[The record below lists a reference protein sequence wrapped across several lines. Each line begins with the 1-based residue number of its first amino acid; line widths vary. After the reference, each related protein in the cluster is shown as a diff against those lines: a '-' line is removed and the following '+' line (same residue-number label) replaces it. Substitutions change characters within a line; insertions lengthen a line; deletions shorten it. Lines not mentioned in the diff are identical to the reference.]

1 MQILLRLFLGGMYMI
16 KEISKIIVNYTPE
29 IPEETITSLLET
41 PPNNNMGDYALPCF
55 PLAKIYHKNPTSIAE
70 DIKRHIDSA
79 NIPFIEKTEVVNGY
93 LNLFIPRNYFIKEVL
108 EQIINETYFSRS
120 IGNNQTICI
129 DYSSPNIAK
138 NFHVG
143 HLRTTI
149 IGNSLYKIY
158 SKLGFKVVR
167 INHLGDW
174 GTQFGKLILAYK
186 KWSSKEK
193 VEEDGIKELL
203 RIYVLFHK
211 EANDNPVLHEEARS
225 WFLKME
231 QGDTE
236 ALDIWEWF
244 KNISM
249 VEFNRI
255 YELLGV
261 EFDYFT
267 GESFYMDKVSE
278 VVKELTHMN
287 LLEESQGAKIV
298 NLDKYN
304 MAPCLITKSDGSS
317 IYPSRDLAAILYR
330 KNTFHF
336 TKCLYVTGLEQKLHF
351 AQVFKV
357 TELMGY
363 NWCNGLV
370 HVPYGL
376 VSMSGE
382 KLSTRSGNIVYA
394 EELLK
399 EAVTR
404 AEKAIET
411 KNPNLQN
418 KDKTAQ
424 MVGIGA
430 IIFHDL
436 FHQRMKNID
445 FSWDDV
451 LNFEGST
458 GPYVQYTYARA
469 KSILRKNPDYV
480 VSLDIDF
487 SPLKDEYSYPLVKKL
502 SNYTKTILEAAELY
516 EPSVI
521 TRYVIGLA
529 QEFNKF
535 YHKCSI
541 NNSENEVKEA
551 RLLLVFVTQK
561 IMKESMELLGI
572 QCPEEM

>member
-1 MQILLRLFLGGMYMI
+1 
-16 KEISKIIVNYTPE
+16 
-29 IPEETITSLLET
+29 
-41 PPNNNMGDYALPCF
+41 
-55 PLAKIYHKNPTSIAE
+55 
-70 DIKRHIDSA
+70 
-79 NIPFIEKTEVVNGY
+79 
-93 LNLFIPRNYFIKEVL
+93 
-108 EQIINETYFSRS
+108 
-120 IGNNQTICI
+120 
-129 DYSSPNIAK
+129 
-138 NFHVG
+138 
-143 HLRTTI
+143 
-149 IGNSLYKIY
+149 
-158 SKLGFKVVR
+158 
-167 INHLGDW
+167 
-174 GTQFGKLILAYK
+174 
-186 KWSSKEK
+186 
-193 VEEDGIKELL
+193 
-203 RIYVLFHK
+203 
-211 EANDNPVLHEEARS
+211 
-225 WFLKME
+225 ME

-236 ALDIWEWF
+236 ALAIWEWF
-244 KNISM
+244 KSISM
-249 VEFNRI
+249 AHFNRI
-255 YELLGV
+255 YKLLGV

-278 VVKELTHMN
+278 IVNELTYKN
-287 LLEESQGAKIV
+287 ILAESQGAKIV
-298 NLDKYN
+298 NLDNYN

-317 IYPSRDLAAILYR
+317 IYSSRDLAAILYR

-336 TKCLYVTGLEQKLHF
+336 SKCLYVTGLEQKLHF

-357 TELMGY
+357 IELMGY
-363 NWCNGLV
+363 EWSDGLV
-370 HVPYGL
+370 HIPYGL

-394 EELLK
+394 EDLLN
-399 EAVTR
+399 EAISM
-404 AEKAIET
+404 AEKAINT

-418 KDKTAQ
+418 KKETAK

-480 VSLDIDF
+480 ISNDIDF
-487 SPLKDEYSYPLVKKL
+487 SLLKEENSYHLVKKL
-502 SNYTKTILEAAELY
+502 GDYFKAILEAAELY

-521 TRYVIGLA
+521 ARYVIELA

-535 YHKCSI
+535 YHKCSV
-541 NNSENEVKEA
+541 NHSVNEVKQA

-572 QCPEEM
+572 QCPEVM

>member
-1 MQILLRLFLGGMYMI
+1 MI
-16 KEISKIIVNYTPE
+16 KEISKLIVNYTPE
-29 IPEETITSLLET
+29 ILEETIASLIET

-55 PLAKIYHKNPTSIAE
+55 PLAKIYHKNPTRIAE
-70 DIKRHIDSA
+70 DMKQHIDSA
-79 NIPFIEKTEVVNGY
+79 SIPFIEKTEVVNGY
-93 LNLFIPRNYFIKEVL
+93 LNIFIQRNYYIKEVL
-108 EQIINETYFSRS
+108 EQIMNETYISGS
-120 IGNNQTICI
+120 IGKDQTICI

-158 SKLGFKVVR
+158 AKLGYKVVR

-186 KWSSKEK
+186 NWSSREK
-193 VEEDGIKELL
+193 VEKDGIKELL

-211 EANDNPVLHEEARS
+211 EAKDNPKLHEEARS

-231 QGDTE
+231 QGDSE
-236 ALDIWEWF
+236 ALNIWEWF
-244 KNISM
+244 KDISM
-249 VEFNRI
+249 VEFSRI
-255 YELLGV
+255 YQLLGV

-278 VVKELTHMN
+278 VVKELTHKN

-336 TKCLYVTGLEQKLHF
+336 TKCLYVTGLEQTLHF

-357 TELMGY
+357 IELMDY
-363 NWCNGLV
+363 ECSNGLV
-370 HVPYGL
+370 HIPYGL
-376 VSMSGE
+376 VSISGE

-399 EAVTR
+399 EAVLR
-404 AEKAIET
+404 AEEAIET
-411 KNPNLQN
+411 KNPYLQN
-418 KDKTAQ
+418 KEKTARI
-424 MVGIGA
+424 VGIGA

-436 FHQRMKNID
+436 FHQRIKNID
-445 FSWDDV
+445 FSWDEV
-451 LNFEGST
+451 LSFEGST
-458 GPYVQYTYARA
+458 GPYIQYTYARA
-469 KSILRKNPDYV
+469 KSILRKNPDYTAI
-480 VSLDIDF
+480 LDIDF
-487 SPLKDEYSYPLVKKL
+487 SPLEEESCYQLVRKL
-502 SNYTKTILEAAELY
+502 SDYPKAILDAAKLY
-516 EPSVI
+516 EPSI
-521 TRYVIGLA
+521 IARYVIGLA

-541 NNSENEVKEA
+541 INSDNEIKLA
-551 RLLLVFVTQK
+551 RLSLVFATQK
-561 IMKESMELLGI
+561 IIKEAMELLGV

>member
-1 MQILLRLFLGGMYMI
+1 MI
-16 KEISKIIVNYTPE
+16 KEISKLIANCTPE
-29 IPEETITSLLET
+29 IPEETITSLIET
-41 PPNNNMGDYALPCF
+41 PPDNKMGDYALPCF
-55 PLAKIYHKNPTSIAE
+55 TLAKIYHKKPTSIAE
-70 DIKRHIDSA
+70 DLKKHIDCA
-79 NIPFIEKTEVVNGY
+79 NIPFIDKTEVVNGY
-93 LNLFIPRNYFIKEVL
+93 LNIFLQRNYYIKEVL
-108 EQIINETYFSRS
+108 DQIMNETYISNS
-120 IGNNQTICI
+120 IGKNQTICI

-158 SKLGFKVVR
+158 SKLGYKVVR

-186 KWSSKEK
+186 NWSSREK
-193 VEEDGIKELL
+193 VEEEGIKELL

-211 EANDNPVLHEEARS
+211 EVKDNPALQEEARS

-231 QGDTE
+231 QGDSE
-236 ALDIWEWF
+236 ALKIWEWF
-244 KNISM
+244 KDISM
-249 VEFNRI
+249 VEFNHI
-255 YELLGV
+255 YQLLGM

-278 VVKELTHMN
+278 VVKELTDKK

-298 NLDKYN
+298 NLEKYN
-304 MAPCLITKSDGSS
+304 MPPCLITKSDGSS

-336 TKCLYVTGLEQKLHF
+336 TKCLYVTGLEQQLHF

-357 TELMGY
+357 IEMMGY
-363 NWCNGLV
+363 GWSNGLV
-370 HVPYGL
+370 HILYGL
-376 VSMSGE
+376 VSISGE

-394 EELLK
+394 EELLE
-399 EAVTR
+399 EAILR
-404 AEKAIET
+404 AEKAIEI
-411 KNPNLQN
+411 KNPYLP
-418 KDKTAQ
+418 DKKNTAQ
-424 MVGIGA
+424 MVGVGA

-436 FHQRMKNID
+436 FHQRIKNID
-445 FSWDDV
+445 FSWDEV
-451 LNFEGST
+451 LSFEGST

-469 KSILRKNPDYV
+469 KSILRKNPDYI
-480 VSLDIDF
+480 VSLDIDL
-487 SPLKDEYSYPLVKKL
+487 SPLKEETSYQLVRKL
-502 SNYTKTILEAAELY
+502 SDYPNAILDAAELY
-516 EPSVI
+516 EPSI
-521 TRYVIGLA
+521 IARYVIGLA

-541 NNSENEVKEA
+541 NHSENKNKLA
-551 RLLLVFVTQK
+551 RLAIVFATQK

>member
-1 MQILLRLFLGGMYMI
+1 MI
-16 KEISKIIVNYTPE
+16 KEISKLIANCTPE
-29 IPEETITSLLET
+29 IPEETITSLIET
-41 PPNNNMGDYALPCF
+41 PPDNKMGDYALPCF

-70 DIKRHIDSA
+70 DIKQHIDSA
-79 NIPFIEKTEVVNGY
+79 NIPFIDKTEVINGY
-93 LNLFIPRNYFIKEVL
+93 LNIFLQRNYYIKKVL
-108 EQIINETYFSRS
+108 GEIMNETYISNS
-120 IGNNQTICI
+120 IGKNQTICI

-158 SKLGFKVVR
+158 SKLGYKVVR

-186 KWSSKEK
+186 NWSSREK
-193 VEEDGIKELL
+193 VEEEGIKELL

-211 EANDNPVLHEEARS
+211 EVKDNPELQEEARS

-231 QGDTE
+231 QGDSE
-236 ALDIWEWF
+236 ALKIWEWF
-244 KNISM
+244 KDISM
-249 VEFNRI
+249 IEFNRI
-255 YELLGV
+255 YQLLGM

-267 GESFYMDKVSE
+267 GESFYRDKVSE
-278 VVKELTHMN
+278 VVKELTDKKM
-287 LLEESQGAKIV
+287 LEESQGAKIV

-336 TKCLYVTGLEQKLHF
+336 TKCLYVTGLEQQLHF

-357 TELMGY
+357 IEMMGY
-363 NWCNGLV
+363 GWSNGLV
-370 HVPYGL
+370 HIPYGL
-376 VSMSGE
+376 VSISGE

-399 EAVTR
+399 EAILR

-411 KNPNLQN
+411 KNPYLP
-418 KDKTAQ
+418 DKKNTAQ
-424 MVGIGA
+424 MVGVGA

-436 FHQRMKNID
+436 FHQRIKNID
-445 FSWDDV
+445 FSWDEV
-451 LNFEGST
+451 LSFEGST

-469 KSILRKNPDYV
+469 KSILRKNPDYIV
-480 VSLDIDF
+480 RLDIDL
-487 SPLKDEYSYPLVKKL
+487 SPLKEETSYQLVRKL
-502 SNYTKTILEAAELY
+502 SDYSDAILDAAELY
-516 EPSVI
+516 EPSI
-521 TRYVIGLA
+521 IARYVIGLA

-541 NNSENEVKEA
+541 NHSENVIKLA
-551 RLLLVFVTQK
+551 RLALVFATQK
-561 IMKESMELLGI
+561 IMKESMELLGM

>member
-1 MQILLRLFLGGMYMI
+1 MI
-16 KEISKIIVNYTPE
+16 KEVSKIIANYTSE
-29 IPEETITSLLET
+29 ISEETITSLAAT

-70 DIKRHIDSA
+70 DIKQHIDSS

-93 LNLFIPRNYFIKEVL
+93 LNLFIQRNYYIKEIL
-108 EQIINETYFSRS
+108 GQIMNESYIPRF
-120 IGNNQTICI
+120 IGKNQTICI

-149 IGNSLYKIY
+149 IGNSLYKIF

-186 KWSSKEK
+186 NWSSKEK
-193 VEEDGIKELL
+193 VEKDGIKELL

-211 EANDNPVLHEEARS
+211 KVKDNPELHDEARS

-231 QGDTE
+231 QGDAE
-236 ALDIWEWF
+236 ALNIWEWF

-249 VEFNRI
+249 VEFNLI

-278 VVKELTHMN
+278 VVKELAHKN
-287 LLEESQGAKIV
+287 LLEESQGARIV

-304 MAPCLITKSDGSS
+304 MTPCLITKSDGSS

-357 TELMGY
+357 IELMGY
-363 NWCNGLV
+363 AWSDGLV

-394 EELLK
+394 EELLN
-399 EAVTR
+399 EAISR

-411 KNPNLQN
+411 KNPNLQS
-418 KDKTAQ
+418 KEKTAQ

-451 LNFEGST
+451 LNFEGAT
-458 GPYVQYTYARA
+458 GPYIQYTYARA

-480 VSLDIDF
+480 AGLNIDF
-487 SPLKDEYSYPLVKKL
+487 SPLKEEASYQLVRKL
-502 SNYTKTILEAAELY
+502 SDYPKAILDAAELY
-516 EPSVI
+516 ESSI
-521 TRYVIGLA
+521 IARYAIGLA

-541 NNSENEVKEA
+541 INSENEIKLA
-551 RLLLVFVTQK
+551 RLCLVYATQK
-561 IMKESMELLGI
+561 IMKEAMELLGI
-572 QCPEEM
+572 QCSEEM

>member
-1 MQILLRLFLGGMYMI
+1 MI
-16 KEISKIIVNYTPE
+16 KEVSKIIANYTSE
-29 IPEETITSLLET
+29 ISEETITSLAAT

-70 DIKRHIDSA
+70 DIKQHIDSS

-93 LNLFIPRNYFIKEVL
+93 LNLFIQRNYYIKEIL
-108 EQIINETYFSRS
+108 GQIMNESYIPRF
-120 IGNNQTICI
+120 IGKNQTICI

-149 IGNSLYKIY
+149 IGNSLYKIF

-186 KWSSKEK
+186 NWSSKEK
-193 VEEDGIKELL
+193 VEKDGIKELL

-211 EANDNPVLHEEARS
+211 KVKDNPELHDEARS

-231 QGDTE
+231 QGDAE
-236 ALDIWEWF
+236 ALNIWEWF

-249 VEFNRI
+249 VEFNLI

-278 VVKELTHMN
+278 VVKELAHKN
-287 LLEESQGAKIV
+287 LLEESQGARIV

-304 MAPCLITKSDGSS
+304 MTPCLITKSDGSS

-357 TELMGY
+357 IELMGY
-363 NWCNGLV
+363 AWSDGLV

-394 EELLK
+394 EELLN
-399 EAVTR
+399 EAISR

-411 KNPNLQN
+411 KNPNLQS
-418 KDKTAQ
+418 KEKTAQ

-451 LNFEGST
+451 LNFEGAT
-458 GPYVQYTYARA
+458 GPYIQYTYARA

-480 VSLDIDF
+480 AGLNIDF
-487 SPLKDEYSYPLVKKL
+487 SPLKEEASYQLVRKL
-502 SNYTKTILEAAELY
+502 SDYPKAILDAAELY
-516 EPSVI
+516 ESSI
-521 TRYVIGLA
+521 IARYAIGLA

-541 NNSENEVKEA
+541 INSENEIKLA
-551 RLLLVFVTQK
+551 RLCLVYATQK
-561 IMKESMELLGI
+561 IMKEAMELLGI

>member
-1 MQILLRLFLGGMYMI
+1 MI
-16 KEISKIIVNYTPE
+16 KEISKLIANYASE
-29 IPEETITSLLET
+29 IPEETIASLIEI
-41 PPNNNMGDYALPCF
+41 PPNSTMGDYALPCF
-55 PLAKIYHKNPTSIAE
+55 PLAKIYHKNPTNIAE
-70 DIKRHIDSA
+70 DIKQYIDSA
-79 NIPFIEKTEVVNGY
+79 NIPFIDKTEVFNGY
-93 LNLFIPRNYFIKEVL
+93 LNIFVQRNYYIKIVL
-108 EQIINETYFSRS
+108 EQIMNETYISRS
-120 IGNNQTICI
+120 IGRNQTICI

-143 HLRTTI
+143 HLRTTV

-158 SKLGFKVVR
+158 EKLGYKVVR

-186 KWSSKEK
+186 NWSSREK
-193 VEEDGIKELL
+193 VEKEGINELL
-203 RIYVLFHK
+203 RIYILFHK
-211 EANDNPVLHEEARS
+211 EAKDNPKLNEEARS

-231 QGDTE
+231 QGDEE
-236 ALDIWEWF
+236 ALNIWDWF
-244 KNISM
+244 KEISM
-249 VEFNRI
+249 IQFNHI
-255 YELLGV
+255 YQLLGV
-261 EFDYFT
+261 EFDSFT
-267 GESFYMDKVSE
+267 GESFYMDKVSA
-278 VVKELTHMN
+278 VVKELTHKN

-330 KNTFHF
+330 KKTFHF

-357 TELMGY
+357 IDMMGY
-363 NWCNGLV
+363 DWSNGLI
-370 HVPYGL
+370 HIPYGL
-376 VSMSGE
+376 VSISGE

-399 EAVTR
+399 EAILR

-411 KNPNLQN
+411 RNPNLQN
-418 KDKTAQ
+418 KEKTAK

-436 FHQRMKNID
+436 FHQRIKNID
-445 FSWDDV
+445 FSWDEV
-451 LNFEGST
+451 LSFEGST

-480 VSLDIDF
+480 SSLDIDF
-487 SPLKDEYSYPLVKKL
+487 SPLNEDTSFQLVKKL
-502 SNYTKTILEAAELY
+502 NDYPKAVLYAADSY
-516 EPSVI
+516 EPSI
-521 TRYVIGLA
+521 IARYVIGLA

-535 YHKCSI
+535 YHNCSI
-541 NNSENEVKEA
+541 INSEYKIRLARLCLVFAAQKVMKEA
-551 RLLLVFVTQK
+551 
-561 IMKESMELLGI
+561 MELLGI